1 MRHILANLF
10 ISEVFIP
17 EAGLLT
23 VTKVRVTDDLKI
35 AKVYLSFLENKKPA
49 EDVLDILKS
58 KHNLIRHHV
67 GLNIV
72 LKYIPQLQ
80 FFHDNSL
87 EHAQRIDD
95 LIHKIHQD
103 D

>member
-1 MRHILANLF
+1 MF
-10 ISEVFIP
+10 IQ

-23 VTKVRVTDDLKI
+23 VTKVKVTADLKI
-35 AKVYLSFLENKKPA
+35 ANVYLSYLENKKPID
-49 EDVLDILKS
+49 EVLKIIKL

-67 GLNIV
+67 GLNIT
-72 LKYIPQLQ
+72 LKYIPQLR
-80 FFHDNSL
+80 FFHDDSL

-95 LIHKIHQD
+95 LIHEIHKD

>member
-1 MRHILANLF
+1 M
-10 ISEVFIP
+10 S
-17 EAGLLT
+17 
-23 VTKVRVTDDLKI
+23 KVNVTDDLKI
-35 AKVYLSFLENKKPA
+35 AKVYLTFLENKKTV
-49 EDVLDILKS
+49 EEVLGMIKS